1 MYMIKKK
8 VCWKITT
15 KCNQGCKYCFGFN
28 NIPNLSFEEN
38 ERVLNHLIASG
49 INHITWT
56 GGEAVLY
63 PRVNELMRESKERGL
78 YNKLVTN
85 GIYLSKNDNEYV
97 EDILNT
103 LDEINL
109 SIDSIEND
117 INLALGKE
125 NNHLDI
131 IKNLLEKTKNKNIK
145 VRINT
150 VVSRLNVD
158 KLDELGEFLNNYQIE
173 KWKFL
178 KFMPIRER
186 AEKNEKLFEIEEKE
200 LENSVKRLRK
210 FENIKTVEYKKQSEF
225 EKSIVIVPNADIIQT
240 QNGKDHYFGNALKE
254 EIIDFDKIY
263 SNGKI
268 RTLIAHNDINITNKI
283 VDAIKKL
290 DSSSVPYRLA
300 EKNISAVCMHTNLD
314 LSESFGVNLC
324 LANAVGLKN
333 TRLCKSGECLFMGEL
348 DTDIESFAKTV
359 KTNLNCSGLR
369 YTNVKNEIH
378 KVAVSSGAGGSNVES
393 AFYEGGDV
401 LLTGEIKHHE
411 ILLAN
416 ELGISIVDAG
426 HFKTEDIVISPLCRK
441 LSERFGNIGFTK
453 SEVCNDKIKY
463 I

>member
-1 MYMIKKK
+1 MIKKK

-150 VVSRLNVD
+150 VVSKLNVD

-210 FENIKTVEYKKQSEF
+210 FENIKTVEYKKQCEF

-254 EIIDFDKIY
+254 EIIDFDQIY
-263 SNGKI
+263 SNRKI
-268 RTLIAHNDINITNKI
+268 RTLIAHNDINVTNRI

-290 DSSSVPYRLA
+290 DFVDVVGTAKDGTETYHKIVDLKPEMIFTKYAMDNMNGLDLVKSSKEKLENNIPIFNMIIDNKVQENEIDEMYDIIGRKLNSVISSSD
-300 EKNISAVCMHTNLD
+300 NISNSVVDIINQYND
-314 LSESFGVNLC
+314 Y
-324 LANAVGLKN
+324 KN
-333 TRLCKSGECLFMGEL
+333 NK
-348 DTDIESFAKTV
+348 
-359 KTNLNCSGLR
+359 
-369 YTNVKNEIH
+369 
-378 KVAVSSGAGGSNVES
+378 
-393 AFYEGGDV
+393 
-401 LLTGEIKHHE
+401 
-411 ILLAN
+411 
-416 ELGISIVDAG
+416 
-426 HFKTEDIVISPLCRK
+426 
-441 LSERFGNIGFTK
+441 
-453 SEVCNDKIKY
+453 
-463 I
+463 

>member
-1 MYMIKKK
+1 MIKKK

-28 NIPNLSFEEN
+28 NIPSLSFEEN

-290 DSSSVPYRLA
+290 DFVDIVGTAKDGTETYHKIVDLKPEMIFTKYAMDNMNGLDLVKSSKEKLENNIPIFNMIIDNKVQENEIDEMYDIIGRKLNSVISSSD
-300 EKNISAVCMHTNLD
+300 NISNSVVDIINQYND
-314 LSESFGVNLC
+314 Y
-324 LANAVGLKN
+324 KN
-333 TRLCKSGECLFMGEL
+333 NK
-348 DTDIESFAKTV
+348 
-359 KTNLNCSGLR
+359 
-369 YTNVKNEIH
+369 
-378 KVAVSSGAGGSNVES
+378 
-393 AFYEGGDV
+393 
-401 LLTGEIKHHE
+401 
-411 ILLAN
+411 
-416 ELGISIVDAG
+416 
-426 HFKTEDIVISPLCRK
+426 
-441 LSERFGNIGFTK
+441 
-453 SEVCNDKIKY
+453 
-463 I
+463 

>member
-1 MYMIKKK
+1 MIKKK

-210 FENIKTVEYKKQSEF
+210 FENIKTVEYKKQCEF

-290 DSSSVPYRLA
+290 DFVDVVGTAKDGTETYHKIVDLKPEMIFTKYAMDNMNGLDLVKSSKEKLENNIPIFNMIIDNKVQENEIDEMYDIIGRKLNSVISSSD
-300 EKNISAVCMHTNLD
+300 NISNSVVDIINQYND
-314 LSESFGVNLC
+314 Y
-324 LANAVGLKN
+324 KN
-333 TRLCKSGECLFMGEL
+333 NK
-348 DTDIESFAKTV
+348 
-359 KTNLNCSGLR
+359 
-369 YTNVKNEIH
+369 
-378 KVAVSSGAGGSNVES
+378 
-393 AFYEGGDV
+393 
-401 LLTGEIKHHE
+401 
-411 ILLAN
+411 
-416 ELGISIVDAG
+416 
-426 HFKTEDIVISPLCRK
+426 
-441 LSERFGNIGFTK
+441 
-453 SEVCNDKIKY
+453 
-463 I
+463 

>member
-1 MYMIKKK
+1 MIKKK

-28 NIPNLSFEEN
+28 NIPSLSFEEN

-150 VVSRLNVD
+150 VVSKLNVD

-210 FENIKTVEYKKQSEF
+210 FENIKTVEYKKQCEF

-254 EIIDFDKIY
+254 EIIDFDQIY
-263 SNGKI
+263 SNRKI
-268 RTLIAHNDINITNKI
+268 RTLIAHNDINVTNRI

-290 DSSSVPYRLA
+290 DFVDVVGTAKDGTETYHKIVDLKPEMIFTKYA
-300 EKNISAVCMHTNLD
+300 MDNMNGLD
-314 LSESFGVNLC
+314 LVKSSKEK
-324 LANAVGLKN
+324 LKN
-333 TRLCKSGECLFMGEL
+333 NIPVFNMIIDNKVQENEIDEMY
-348 DTDIESFAKTV
+348 DIIGK
-359 KTNLNCSGLR
+359 NLNSL
-369 YTNVKNEIH
+369 I
-378 KVAVSSGAGGSNVES
+378 SNS
-393 AFYEGGDV
+393 D
-401 LLTGEIKHHE
+401 
-411 ILLAN
+411 
-416 ELGISIVDAG
+416 
-426 HFKTEDIVISPLCRK
+426 
-441 LSERFGNIGFTK
+441 NIGNN
-453 SEVCNDKIKY
+453 VVDIINQYNDCKNNK
-463 I
+463 

>member
-1 MYMIKKK
+1 MIKKK

-225 EKSIVIVPNADIIQT
+225 EKSIVIVPYADIIQT

-290 DSSSVPYRLA
+290 DFVDIVGTAKDGTETYHKIVDLKPEMIFTKYAMDNMNGLDLVKSSKEKLENNIPIFNMIIDNKVQENEIDEMYDIIGRKLNSVISSSD
-300 EKNISAVCMHTNLD
+300 NISNSVVDIINQYND
-314 LSESFGVNLC
+314 Y
-324 LANAVGLKN
+324 KN
-333 TRLCKSGECLFMGEL
+333 NK
-348 DTDIESFAKTV
+348 
-359 KTNLNCSGLR
+359 
-369 YTNVKNEIH
+369 
-378 KVAVSSGAGGSNVES
+378 
-393 AFYEGGDV
+393 
-401 LLTGEIKHHE
+401 
-411 ILLAN
+411 
-416 ELGISIVDAG
+416 
-426 HFKTEDIVISPLCRK
+426 
-441 LSERFGNIGFTK
+441 
-453 SEVCNDKIKY
+453 
-463 I
+463 

>member
-1 MYMIKKK
+1 MIKKK

-290 DSSSVPYRLA
+290 DFVDIVGTAKDGTETYHKIVDLKPEMIFTKYAMDNMNGLDLVKSSKEKLENNIPIFNMIIDNKVQENEIDEMYDIIGRKLNSVISSSD
-300 EKNISAVCMHTNLD
+300 NISNSV
-314 LSESFGVNLC
+314 V
-324 LANAVGLKN
+324 
-333 TRLCKSGECLFMGEL
+333 
-348 DTDIESFAKTV
+348 DII
-359 KTNLNCSGLR
+359 NQ
-369 YTNVKNEIH
+369 Y
-378 KVAVSSGAGGSNVES
+378 
-393 AFYEGGDV
+393 
-401 LLTGEIKHHE
+401 
-411 ILLAN
+411 
-416 ELGISIVDAG
+416 
-426 HFKTEDIVISPLCRK
+426 
-441 LSERFGNIGFTK
+441 
-453 SEVCNDKIKY
+453 ND
-463 I
+463 

>member
-1 MYMIKKK
+1 MIKKK

-254 EIIDFDKIY
+254 EIIDFDQIY
-263 SNGKI
+263 SNRKI
-268 RTLIAHNDINITNKI
+268 RTLIAHNDINVTNRI

-290 DSSSVPYRLA
+290 DFVDVVGTAKDGTETYHKIVDLKPEMIFTKYAMDNMNGLDLVKSSKEKLKNNIPVFNMIIDNKVQENEIDEMYDIIGRKLNSVISSSD
-300 EKNISAVCMHTNLD
+300 NISNSVVDIINQYND
-314 LSESFGVNLC
+314 Y
-324 LANAVGLKN
+324 KN
-333 TRLCKSGECLFMGEL
+333 NK
-348 DTDIESFAKTV
+348 
-359 KTNLNCSGLR
+359 
-369 YTNVKNEIH
+369 
-378 KVAVSSGAGGSNVES
+378 
-393 AFYEGGDV
+393 
-401 LLTGEIKHHE
+401 
-411 ILLAN
+411 
-416 ELGISIVDAG
+416 
-426 HFKTEDIVISPLCRK
+426 
-441 LSERFGNIGFTK
+441 
-453 SEVCNDKIKY
+453 
-463 I
+463 

>member
-1 MYMIKKK
+1 MIKKK
-8 VCWKITT
+8 VCLKITT

-290 DSSSVPYRLA
+290 DFVDIVGTAKDGTETYHKIVDLKPEMIFTKYAMDNMNGLDLVKSSKEKLENNIPIFNMIIDNKVQENEIDEMYDIIGRKLNSVISSSD
-300 EKNISAVCMHTNLD
+300 NISNSVVDIINQYND
-314 LSESFGVNLC
+314 Y
-324 LANAVGLKN
+324 KN
-333 TRLCKSGECLFMGEL
+333 NK
-348 DTDIESFAKTV
+348 
-359 KTNLNCSGLR
+359 
-369 YTNVKNEIH
+369 
-378 KVAVSSGAGGSNVES
+378 
-393 AFYEGGDV
+393 
-401 LLTGEIKHHE
+401 
-411 ILLAN
+411 
-416 ELGISIVDAG
+416 
-426 HFKTEDIVISPLCRK
+426 
-441 LSERFGNIGFTK
+441 
-453 SEVCNDKIKY
+453 
-463 I
+463 

>member
-1 MYMIKKK
+1 MIKKK

-28 NIPNLSFEEN
+28 NIPSLSFEEN
-38 ERVLNHLIASG
+38 EEVLEHLIASG

-63 PRVNELMRESKERGL
+63 PRVNELMRKSKERGL

-85 GIYLSKNDNEYV
+85 GIYLSKNNNEYV

-117 INLALGKE
+117 INLVLGKE

-150 VVSRLNVD
+150 VVSKLNVG

-200 LENSVKRLRK
+200 LENGIKRLRK

-240 QNGKDHYFGNALKE
+240 QNGIDHYFGNALKE
-254 EIIDFDKIY
+254 KIIDFDGMLVNK
-263 SNGKI
+263 KI
-268 RTLIAHNDINITNKI
+268 RTLIAHNDINITNRI

-290 DSSSVPYRLA
+290 DFVDVVGTAKDGTETYQKIVDLKPEMIFTKYAMDNMNGLDIVKSSK
-300 EKNISAVCMHTNLD
+300 EKLESNIPVFNMIIDNKIQENEIDEMYDIIGKKLNSLITGSDNISN
-314 LSESFGVNLC
+314 N
-324 LANAVGLKN
+324 
-333 TRLCKSGECLFMGEL
+333 
-348 DTDIESFAKTV
+348 
-359 KTNLNCSGLR
+359 
-369 YTNVKNEIH
+369 
-378 KVAVSSGAGGSNVES
+378 
-393 AFYEGGDV
+393 
-401 LLTGEIKHHE
+401 
-411 ILLAN
+411 
-416 ELGISIVDAG
+416 IVD
-426 HFKTEDIVISPLCRK
+426 II
-441 LSERFGNIGFTK
+441 NQY
-453 SEVCNDKIKY
+453 NDCKNNK
-463 I
+463 

>member
-1 MYMIKKK
+1 MIKKK

-254 EIIDFDKIY
+254 EIIDFDQIY
-263 SNGKI
+263 SNRKI
-268 RTLIAHNDINITNKI
+268 RTLIAHNDINVTNRI

-290 DSSSVPYRLA
+290 DFVDVVGTAKDGTETYHKIVDLKPEMIFTKYAMDNMNGLDLVKSSKEKLENNIPIFNMIIDNKVQENEIDEMYDIIGRKLNSVISSSD
-300 EKNISAVCMHTNLD
+300 NISNSVVDIINQYNDC
-314 LSESFGVNLC
+314 
-324 LANAVGLKN
+324 KN
-333 TRLCKSGECLFMGEL
+333 NK
-348 DTDIESFAKTV
+348 
-359 KTNLNCSGLR
+359 
-369 YTNVKNEIH
+369 
-378 KVAVSSGAGGSNVES
+378 
-393 AFYEGGDV
+393 
-401 LLTGEIKHHE
+401 
-411 ILLAN
+411 
-416 ELGISIVDAG
+416 
-426 HFKTEDIVISPLCRK
+426 
-441 LSERFGNIGFTK
+441 
-453 SEVCNDKIKY
+453 
-463 I
+463 

>member
-1 MYMIKKK
+1 MIKKK

-240 QNGKDHYFGNALKE
+240 QKGKDHYFGNALKE

-290 DSSSVPYRLA
+290 DFVDIVGTAKDGTETYHKIVDLKPEMIFTKYAMDNMNGLDLVKSSKEKLENNIPIFNMIIDNKVQENEIDEMYDIIGRKLNSVISSSD
-300 EKNISAVCMHTNLD
+300 NISNSVVDIINQYN
-314 LSESFGVNLC
+314 EY
-324 LANAVGLKN
+324 KN
-333 TRLCKSGECLFMGEL
+333 NK
-348 DTDIESFAKTV
+348 
-359 KTNLNCSGLR
+359 
-369 YTNVKNEIH
+369 
-378 KVAVSSGAGGSNVES
+378 
-393 AFYEGGDV
+393 
-401 LLTGEIKHHE
+401 
-411 ILLAN
+411 
-416 ELGISIVDAG
+416 
-426 HFKTEDIVISPLCRK
+426 
-441 LSERFGNIGFTK
+441 
-453 SEVCNDKIKY
+453 
-463 I
+463 